1 MGAVVDVM
9 PRPFPERVIHR
20 GQAVSLEPL
29 GSAHVDELWGA
40 TRNAE
45 ASFAH
50 LRYGPFA
57 TVEGLAETVREL
69 SERRDQPF
77 WAVRPHT
84 SGRAEGWLSLCD
96 VYPADAAIE
105 VGSIWYS
112 PGLQRT
118 RAATEAVF
126 LLMRHA
132 FDDLRYKRMVWR
144 CQALNAASL
153 RAAERYGFVA
163 EGTWRKAVIIK
174 GEQRDI
180 AWHSMLDSEWP
191 AHRQALATWLSDANF
206 RSDYSPIASLAE
218 IRRRLS
224 VSPERGTR

>member
-1 MGAVVDVM
+1 MGAAVDAT

-29 GSAHVDELWGA
+29 ADEHVAELWEA
-40 TRNAE
+40 TRDSE
-45 ASFAH
+45 ASFIH
-50 LRYGPFA
+50 LRYGPFC
-57 TVEGLAETVREL
+57 TVEALADTVRDL
-69 SERRDQPF
+69 SCRRDQPF
-77 WAVRPHT
+77 WAARRLG
-84 SGRAEGWLSLCD
+84 SGKAEGWLSLCD

-105 VGSIWYS
+105 IGSIWFS
-112 PGLQRT
+112 PRLQRT

-132 FDDLRYKRMVWR
+132 FDDLRYKRLVWR

-163 EGTWRKAVIIK
+163 EGIWRMAVIIK

-191 AHRQALATWLSDANF
+191 GHKSALLAWLSDENF
-206 RSDYSPIASLAE
+206 RSDDSAIASLSE
-218 IRRRLS
+218 MRK
-224 VSPERGTR
+224 RGMR